1 MMALEARVGRANML
15 LPENEYVL
23 GEKMR
28 TEEGDMNAE
37 HSKYNGGFMLSLGP
51 DKRPAGWQG

>member
-28 TEEGDMNAE
+28 TEEGE
-37 HSKYNGGFMLSLGP
+37 HERGALEIQWWFHALGP
-51 DKRPAGWQG
+51 DKGPAGWQG

>member
-15 LPENEYVL
+15 LPENECVL
-23 GEKMR
+23 GGKDENG
-28 TEEGDMNAE
+28 EGGHERGALE
-37 HSKYNGGFMLSLGP
+37 IQWWFHAPGP